1 MTRLMKRFALAVL
14 VGIIGCKKDPEPPVA
29 VASAPLSEKTAKKPD
44 TDTYSV
50 SLSAQGPYAVGK
62 PASVTFNVAAKAG
75 YHVNP
80 EYPMVFKP
88 QGHQG
93 VTFSEERFKLT
104 WGATTPCAGSPNEA
118 CAVQLPIALTPEKP
132 GTAVVA
138 GLVAFSVCNPQH
150 CQIEKLPLSVS
161 IEVQ

>member
-1 MTRLMKRFALAVL
+1 MRSLTLAVL
-14 VGIIGCKKDPEPPVA
+14 VALAGCKKDREPPA
-29 VASAPLSEKTAKKPD
+29 AAPVPPAKLEKAEKKPEG
-44 TDTYSV
+44 DTYAV
-50 SLSAQGPYAVGK
+50 SLKAQGPYAAGK
-62 PASVTFNVAAKAG
+62 PASVSFNVAAKAG

-93 VTFSEERFKLT
+93 VTFSEERFKLA
-104 WGATTPCAGSPNEA
+104 WGTSTPCPGKPDEA
-118 CAVQLPIALTPEKP
+118 CAVELPIALTPEKKGP
-132 GTAVVA
+132 AVVA

-161 IEVQ
+161 IEVE

>member
-1 MTRLMKRFALAVL
+1 M
-14 VGIIGCKKDPEPPVA
+14 
-29 VASAPLSEKTAKKPD
+29 
-44 TDTYSV
+44 
-50 SLSAQGPYAVGK
+50 SLSAQGPYAAGK

-88 QGHQG
+88 QGYQG
-93 VTFSEERFKLT
+93 VTFAEERFKLT
-104 WGATTPCAGSPNEA
+104 WGSSTPCQGRANEA
-118 CAVQLPIALTPEKP
+118 CEVQLPIALTPEKAGP
-132 GTAVVA
+132 AVVA
-138 GLVAFSVCNPQH
+138 GLVAFSVCSPEH

>member
-1 MTRLMKRFALAVL
+1 MKRIALAVL
-14 VGIIGCKKDPEPPVA
+14 VAICGCKKDPQPA
-29 VASAPLSEKTAKKPD
+29 AAIAPAPASEKNQKKPD
-44 TDTYSV
+44 SDTYSV
-50 SLSAQGPYAVGK
+50 SLSAQGPYAAGK
-62 PASVTFNVAAKAG
+62 PGSVTFNVAAKAG

-93 VTFSEERFKLT
+93 VTFAEERFKLT
-104 WGATTPCAGSPNEA
+104 WGSTTPCPGRAEEA
-118 CAVQLPIALTPEKP
+118 CEVQLPIALTPEKAGP
-132 GTAVVA
+132 AVVS